1 MAFKHVVVVSQ
12 CMRLPLLNAFK
23 EKTGQSPATQLPTP
37 ALPSFD
43 PIAFV

>member
-1 MAFKHVVVVSQ
+1 MAFKHSVVVSQ

-23 EKTGQSPATQLPTP
+23 EKTGQSPTTQLPAP

-43 PIAFV
+43 PATFA